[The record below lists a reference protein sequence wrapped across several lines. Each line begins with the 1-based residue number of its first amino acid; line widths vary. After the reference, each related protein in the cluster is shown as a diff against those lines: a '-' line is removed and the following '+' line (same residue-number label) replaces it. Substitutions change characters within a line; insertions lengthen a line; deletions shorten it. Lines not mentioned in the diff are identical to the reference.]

1 MRLKI
6 LQTTKTKKKSH
17 HSAITENL
25 PNLSKQPKKHKQL
38 KYNSPT
44 TQQYTK
50 KRKQHAH
57 VNFKISTNFGIDISF
72 NYDKSQ
78 NEHIIMQ
85 ANELYI
91 EKIYWMYDADYVFK
105 KSQSKNKKMFGTEM
119 KFLLNHP
126 LQLANK
132 QEISSITAKFIRT
145 QEHKLLYHSPI
156 GIIIK
161 IEQLH
166 NNYYPS
172 SIQKEYEIQQHN
184 PIGITPIANITPNK
198 TATKI
203 YDYYG
208 QYANKEYITCMQ
220 LYKPVNVQSFLDQ
233 LLTSQKSENGK
244 LKTFSTL
251 FVTLYVNLV
260 FQTIV
265 NIQNS
270 ILPGNW
276 TLTNLSLSD
285 SGLITIDFEDFRI
298 ITHEITLSQQ
308 AHITKSSFQ
317 HFFKQILDFCQTSQ
331 FHYEKMKTIVTTLH
345 KWNEDMCDNF
355 KYGTLDKTWQA
366 PMFTSTLLE
375 LVAQTFQIE
384 LFPQK
389 ENTLNFKWKKIK
401 LQYNIANI
409 HFLVSEPL

>member
-1 MRLKI
+1 MKN
-6 LQTTKTKKKSH
+6 QNKTIDCDSN
-17 HSAITENL
+17 SAITENL
-25 PNLSKQPKKHKQL
+25 RNLSKQPKKHKQV
-38 KYNSPT
+38 KYTSPN

-57 VNFKISTNFGIDISF
+57 VNFKISTNFGIQISF
-72 NYDKSQ
+72 NYDKSP

-91 EKIYWMYDADYVFK
+91 EKIYWTFDADYVFK
-105 KSQSKNKKMFGTEM
+105 KSQSKNKKTFGTEM

-132 QEISSITAKFIRT
+132 QEISYITAKFIRT
-145 QEHKLLYHSPI
+145 QERKLLYHSPI

-198 TATKI
+198 TTTKI

-208 QYANKEYITCMQ
+208 QYTNKECITCMQ
-220 LYKPVNVQSFLDQ
+220 VYKPVNVQSFLDQ
-233 LLTSQKSENGK
+233 LLNSQKSENKK

-265 NIQNS
+265 NIENS

-298 ITHEITLSQQ
+298 ITHEITISQQ
-308 AHITKSSFQ
+308 AHIIKSSFQ
-317 HFFKQILDFCQTSQ
+317 HFFKQILDFCETSQ
-331 FHYEKMKTIVTTLH
+331 FHYEKMNTILITLH
-345 KWNEDMCDNF
+345 KWNEDMCQNF
-355 KYGTLDKTWQA
+355 ESGTLHKTWQA
-366 PMFTSTLLE
+366 PMFTPTLLE
-375 LVAQTFQIE
+375 LIAQTFEIE
-384 LFPQK
+384 LFPQTK
-389 ENTLNFKWKKIK
+389 KKLNFKWKKIK
-401 LQYNIANI
+401 LQYNIPNI
-409 HFLVSEPL
+409 HFFLL